1 MAKLTAWLVTVLGLW
16 LLLAQL
22 GWLPQMLLDLQGWV
36 VALVVL
42 IIGVAKL
49 MRNYKM
55 MK

>member
-1 MAKLTAWLVTVLGLW
+1 MAKLTAWLVTALGLW
-16 LLLAQL
+16 LLLAQI
-22 GWLPQMLLDLQGWV
+22 GWLPQTLLNVQGWV

-42 IIGVAKL
+42 IIGVSKL